1 MSGQLQ
7 KMEDDM
13 EVNVP
18 KKKKLN
24 ENHFNT
30 LTLRT

>member
-1 MSGQLQ
+1 MSRQLQ

-18 KKKKLN
+18 KKKLN
-24 ENHFNT
+24 EKHLNT
-30 LTLRT
+30 LTLST